1 MRGAVCGFRC
11 CIRAKGAMRMLLNM
25 SMLIVFIYTVLCIM
39 YVQMNRHLLGNMTGT
54 VVAMTT
60 GLMSNLTIGVI
71 LGMVFAQNLVLSTGI
86 SIVFC
91 FAIGFMIGRP
101 LGLLAIVEG
110 IGGGIMGGVHGA
122 MLGEMIPVRQWDA
135 MLFITDAMYIAVT
148 ALVIYLIQDRKH
160 REEQP
165 AAAAVKPVR
174 TSAQSPA
181 PGAPVRY
188 SFWMI
193 YIVLPVV
200 VLCVA
205 AWLGH
210 SPSGW
215 ETPSPG
221 HDMHAM

>member
-1 MRGAVCGFRC
+1 MQSSAGCTAAFLPEGAFQ
-11 CIRAKGAMRMLLNM
+11 MLLNM
-25 SMLIVFIYTVLCIM
+25 SILIVIIYTVLCMM
-39 YVQMNRHLLGNMTGT
+39 YVQLNHHVLANMTGT

-71 LGMVFAQNLVLSTGI
+71 LGMLFAQNLVVSTGI
-86 SIVFC
+86 SILFC
-91 FAIGFMIGRP
+91 FLIGYLIGRP
-101 LGLLAIVEG
+101 LGLLAVVEG

-122 MLGEMIPVRQWDA
+122 MLGEMIPKRQWDV
-135 MLFITDAMYIAVT
+135 MLFIMDAMFIAVT

-160 REEQP
+160 REEGQVAAVSALKIAKSP
-165 AAAAVKPVR
+165 AAPVQ
-174 TSAQSPA
+174 T
-181 PGAPVRY
+181 

-210 SPSGW
+210 NPAAGEPPS
-215 ETPSPG
+215 SG
-221 HDMHAM
+221 HEMHSM

>member
-1 MRGAVCGFRC
+1 
-11 CIRAKGAMRMLLNM
+11 MLLNM

-39 YVQMNRHLLGNMTGT
+39 YVQMNRQVLGNMTGT

-86 SIVFC
+86 TIIFC
-91 FAIGFMIGRP
+91 FLIGYMVGKP

-122 MLGEMIPVRQWDA
+122 MLGEMIPIRQWNA

-148 ALVIYLIQDRKH
+148 ALVIYLIHDRKH

-165 AAAAVKPVR
+165 AASAVKEV
-174 TSAQSPA
+174 SIAAKLPA
-181 PGAPVRY
+181 PGTPVRY

-210 SPSGW
+210 SPSEW
-215 ETPSPG
+215 MTPSPG
-221 HDMHAM
+221 HDMHSM

>member
-1 MRGAVCGFRC
+1 
-11 CIRAKGAMRMLLNM
+11 MLLNM

-39 YVQMNRHLLGNMTGT
+39 YVQANRHLLANMTGT

-71 LGMVFAQNLVLSTGI
+71 LGMLFAQNLVMSTGI
-86 SIVFC
+86 SILFC
-91 FAIGFMIGRP
+91 FLIGYMVGRP
-101 LGLLAIVEG
+101 LGLLAIIEG

-122 MLGEMIPVRQWDA
+122 MLGEMIPIKQWDA
-135 MLFITDAMYIAVT
+135 MLFIMDAMYIAVT
-148 ALVIYLIQDRKH
+148 ALVVYLIHDRKH

-165 AAAAVKPVR
+165 AAAVKAVKAAKDSFSAAPVR
-174 TSAQSPA
+174 T
-181 PGAPVRY
+181 

-215 ETPSPG
+215 ERPSPG
-221 HDMHAM
+221 HDMHSM